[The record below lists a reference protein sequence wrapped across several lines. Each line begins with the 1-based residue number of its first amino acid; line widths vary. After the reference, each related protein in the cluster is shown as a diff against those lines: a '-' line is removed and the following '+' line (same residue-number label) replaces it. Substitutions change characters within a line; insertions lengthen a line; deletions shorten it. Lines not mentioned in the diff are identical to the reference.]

1 MRILVFSDSLSLP
14 RSQPETCLHE
24 QTWPELLRKKGY
36 EVCLSAIGGATV
48 KDLLKQT
55 FYFQDRRY
63 FDLVVVQ
70 CGIVD
75 CAPRFAKRWE
85 LKILQSLGKFGSWGM
100 KLLNRKS
107 IRNLRKLTYTSEKNY
122 REGIQRLENAFDTP
136 VVFVEILPASS
147 SYETQL
153 PGVSKNIEVFNT
165 ILRSRRHIS
174 MKDIPTNGI
183 MSDHHHLSAEGHA
196 YLADRILNQ
205 LP

>member
-24 QTWPELLRKKGY
+24 QTWPELLRKQGH

-48 KDLLKQT
+48 QDLLKQT

-85 LKILQSLGKFGSWGM
+85 LKILQALGKVG
-100 KLLNRKS
+100 KCVIRLLNRKS
-107 IRNLRKLTYTSEKNY
+107 VRNLRKLTYTSEKAFCD
-122 REGIQRLENAFDTP
+122 GIQRLENAFDAP
-136 VVFVEILPASS
+136 VVFVEILPATS

-153 PGVSKNIEVFNT
+153 PGVTKNIEAFNA
-165 ILRSRRHIS
+165 ILRSHRHIS
-174 MKDIPTNGI
+174 MKDIPETGI
-183 MSDHHHLSAEGHA
+183 MSDHHHLSSEGHA
-196 YLADRILNQ
+196 YLVKNILNQ
-205 LP
+205 WS